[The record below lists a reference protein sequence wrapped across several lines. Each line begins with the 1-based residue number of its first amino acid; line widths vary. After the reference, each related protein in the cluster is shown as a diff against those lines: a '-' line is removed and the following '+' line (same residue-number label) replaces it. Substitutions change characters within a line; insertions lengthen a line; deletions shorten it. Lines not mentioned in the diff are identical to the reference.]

1 MLVIAGLA
9 VGRSEQSHCPVC
21 SQCEVLMIPLDTALD
36 KIAAE
41 NTNQLWLHSLTLLPL
56 KLASDI

>member
-21 SQCEVLMIPLDTALD
+21 SQCEVLIPLDTALD

-41 NTNQLWLHSLTLLPL
+41 NTNQLWLHSLTLLSL